1 MLFCLSHNTIS
12 SSYNKDSTIHLS
24 STCDHVLYIVGM
36 SWAVNVSIM
45 TFCCLVLNVSCRD
58 CDTTF
63 SFFWSFIDVF
73 EIYLFRYQVLFLLST
88 LVIAAVKVVLPW
100 STCPIVPIL
109 QCGLLLSNLALA
121 ILTSSFYRRLI
132 PRSGEAYFY
141 YFCSANYDYIAFT
154 AYIASLF

>member
-24 STCDHVLYIVGM
+24 STCDHVLYIIGM
-36 SWAVNVSIM
+36 SWAVYVSVM

-73 EIYLFRYQVLFLLST
+73 EIYFFVTRY
-88 LVIAAVKVVLPW
+88 
-100 STCPIVPIL
+100 
-109 QCGLLLSNLALA
+109 
-121 ILTSSFYRRLI
+121 SF
-132 PRSGEAYFY
+132 
-141 YFCSANYDYIAFT
+141 C
-154 AYIASLF
+154 